1 MGCGG
6 AALYGLM
13 GPDPWS
19 VVLSVTRLYLSA
31 SFCSAQVSYVL
42 VYAVVLSAEFYLI
55 LFYLISSCFIVLYD
69 MCFFCLLCCLL

>member
-31 SFCSAQVSYVL
+31 SFCFAQVSYVL
-42 VYAVVLSAEFYLI
+42 VYAVVFLSVM
-55 LFYLISSCFIVLYD
+55 FIYVIQAVVCSFVVL
-69 MCFFCLLCCLL
+69 

>member
-42 VYAVVLSAEFYLI
+42 VYAVVFLSVMFVHVIQAVVCSFV
-55 LFYLISSCFIVLYD
+55 VL
-69 MCFFCLLCCLL
+69 